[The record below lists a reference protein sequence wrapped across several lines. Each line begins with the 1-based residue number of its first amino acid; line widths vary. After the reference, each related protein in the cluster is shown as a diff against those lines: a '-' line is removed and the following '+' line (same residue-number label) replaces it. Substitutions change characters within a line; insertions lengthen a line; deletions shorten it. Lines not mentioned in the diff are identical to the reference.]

1 MAADSY
7 GEATLTYL
15 RRARWLHGLIVVEVM
30 LVIGGFA
37 IVQLGDPN
45 TTMGA
50 HPDVHLA
57 TGGLMG
63 ALAIAFGAIGILV
76 ALVTVVHRVNEEF
89 EENVQF

>member
-7 GEATLTYL
+7 AEATLTYL
-15 RRARWLHGLIVVEVM
+15 RRARWLHGLVVVEIM
-30 LVIGGFA
+30 LLAGGFGIA
-37 IVQLGDPN
+37 QLGSPN

-57 TGGLMG
+57 LGGLMG
-63 ALAIAFGAIGILV
+63 ALAIAFGAVGV
-76 ALVTVVHRVNEEF
+76 AVVLVTVALRINEEF